1 AMKKRQVECTRL
13 PFPFPVGSGTTH
25 AHQFTQLLYIVW
37 RNRICYFFIFGL
49 RLNRFFFTSCVSTLL
64 EQPVI
69 INKEVIA
76 NPVAT

>member
-1 AMKKRQVECTRL
+1 MKNRQAECTRL

-49 RLNRFFFTSCVSTLL
+49 RLNRFFFY
-64 EQPVI
+64 
-69 INKEVIA
+69 
-76 NPVAT
+76 